1 MSVGQGFGKTIS
13 LVNYVFQLVKEYP
26 KLVIVSN
33 IEIKGLPENTKIIY
47 YKTIDELFRLFDEV
61 KNGYCG
67 VVYVVDEIQ
76 VLFNNLLRRGANIQT
91 LEVISQQRKQR
102 KHIIGTAQVFSRIDV
117 VFREQMENVVV
128 CNCFFG
134 FLQYNKTIVEEESLE
149 ENKSK
154 IRVKKRHLWFHTPE
168 LYDSYDTSAVI
179 SGYRKE
185 FVNSELSEE
194 AYEFFKKMLGGIN
207 IVATDNK

>member
-1 MSVGQGFGKTIS
+1 M
-13 LVNYVFQLVKEYP
+13 FQLVKEYP
-26 KLVIVSN
+26 KVVIVSN
-33 IEIKGLPENTKIIY
+33 IEIKGLPDSTKIIY

-76 VLFNNLLRRGANIQT
+76 VLFNNLLRRGSNIQT

-102 KHIIGTAQVFSRIDV
+102 KHIIGTAQVYTRIDV

-128 CNCFFG
+128 CKCFFG
-134 FLQYNKTIVEEESLE
+134 FIQYNKTITE
-149 ENKSK
+149 ENIDEDNNSAIK
-154 IRVKKRHLWFHTPE
+154 IRKRHLWFHTPE
-168 LYDSYDTSAVI
+168 LYNSYDTSAVI

-207 IVATDNK
+207 NVARNN